1 MDEPRDDSLEEQPVS
16 GPPPEEVPEGGPPA
30 EAEANSEED
39 QEEAPLPETL
49 PLLPVRDVVVFP
61 YMILP
66 LFVARDSS
74 IAAVD
79 AAMNRDQLVLLCAQK
94 DQNIEHPLAED
105 LYEVG
110 AVGMV
115 MRQLK
120 LPDGR
125 LKVLVQG
132 LTRARISS
140 WLRTKPYYEVG
151 IEPLDEDE
159 DAEVTVSLEA
169 LMRNVREASEKIL
182 ALRGLLSGDVM
193 AILNSV
199 EEPGRLADMVA
210 SNLRLKIAEAQEI
223 LDELDPVERLS
234 KVNEHLGKELQVSTM
249 QAKIQSEA
257 KEEMTKSQREYF
269 LREQM
274 RAIRRELGDAEDRH
288 QEMTDLRQA
297 LEKKG
302 LPSEAHKE
310 AMKQLLR
317 LEQMQPEA
325 AEATIIRSYL
335 DWIVELPWA
344 TFTKD
349 RLDIKRAA
357 RILDEDHYDLK
368 KVKERILEYLAV
380 RKLNPGMKGPIL
392 CFLGPPGVGKTSLG
406 RSIAR
411 ALGRK
416 FVRMSLGGVRDEAE
430 IRGHRRTYIGALPG
444 RIIQGLKTAGANNP
458 VFMIDEVD
466 KVGADMR
473 GDPTAAL
480 LEVLDPE
487 QNHAFSDHYL
497 NLPFDLSKVMFI
509 TTANLEDTIPEA
521 LLDRMEVLE
530 LNGYTDEDKVTIA
543 HTHLLPR
550 QIKEHGLKP
559 GQVTISEGAVMEVI
573 RGWTREAGLRNLER
587 ELASICRKLARRVAE
602 GAKGSF
608 HVKSGGVQS
617 FLGVPKF
624 LPEDERGEGEVGVST
639 GLAWTAFG
647 GEVLRIEVSLVE
659 GKGNLTLTGS
669 LGEVMKESAQA
680 ALSYARSRARQL
692 GLQPGFYED
701 LDLHLHVPSG
711 AIPKDGPS
719 AGVTICTAIVS
730 ALTGVAVKEDVAMTG
745 EVTLTGKVLA
755 IGGLKEKALAAL
767 RSGIKN
773 IIAPAKNKKDASEIP
788 PKVRRRLNIH
798 FVEHMD
804 EVLELALVDKPRL
817 KRPAPRR
824 KPARKTA
831 AKKTAAK
838 RTMPGKSA
846 PKKAPS
852 QPPAKKKP

>member
-1 MDEPRDDSLEEQPVS
+1 M
-16 GPPPEEVPEGGPPA
+16 
-30 EAEANSEED
+30 
-39 QEEAPLPETL
+39 EEAPLPETL

-66 LFVARDSS
+66 LFVARDNS

-79 AAMNRDQLVLLCAQK
+79 AAMARDQLVFLAAQR
-94 DQNIEHPLAED
+94 DQNVEHPVAED
-105 LYEVG
+105 LYEIG
-110 AVGMV
+110 SVGMI

-140 WLRTKPYYEVG
+140 WERHKPYLEVG
-151 IEPLDEDE
+151 IEPLDEREEADITV
-159 DAEVTVSLEA
+159 EVEA
-169 LMRNVREASEKIL
+169 LMRSVREASEKIL

-210 SNLRLKIAEAQEI
+210 SNLRLKIEESQDILEEA
-223 LDELDPVERLS
+223 DPVERLK
-234 KVNEHLGKELQVSTM
+234 KVHEHLGKELEVSTM

-274 RAIRRELGDAEDRH
+274 RAIRRELGDADDRH
-288 QEMTDLRQA
+288 QELLDLRQA
-297 LEKKG
+297 LDKKG
-302 LPSEAHKE
+302 LPDEVYKE
-310 AMKQLLR
+310 AFKQLSR

-325 AEATIIRSYL
+325 AEANILRTYL
-335 DWIVELPWA
+335 DWIVELPWSDS
-344 TFTKD
+344 TKD
-349 RLDIKRAA
+349 RMDITRAA

-380 RKLNPGMKGPIL
+380 RKLNPKMKGPIL

-444 RIIQGLKTAGANNP
+444 RILQGLKSAGANNP

-466 KVGADMR
+466 KVGSDFR
-473 GDPTAAL
+473 GDPTSAL

-487 QNHAFSDHYL
+487 QNFAFSDHYL

-509 TTANLEDTIPEA
+509 TTANMEDTIPEA
-521 LLDRMEVLE
+521 LLDRMEVIE
-530 LNGYTDEDKVTIA
+530 LSGYTDEDKIEIA
-543 HTHLLPR
+543 RTHLLPR
-550 QIKEHGLKP
+550 QIKENGLKP
-559 GQVTISEGAVMEVI
+559 GQVSISDGAVMEVI
-573 RGWTREAGLRNLER
+573 RGFTREAGLRNLER
-587 ELASICRKLARRVAE
+587 ELAGICRKLARRVAE
-602 GAKGSF
+602 GNKGPF
-608 HVKSGGVQS
+608 AVKSDS
-617 FLGVPKF
+617 LTKLLGVPKF
-624 LPEDERGEGEVGVST
+624 LPEEEKGEGEVGVAT

-647 GEVLRIEVSLVE
+647 GEVLRVEASLVE
-659 GKGNLTLTGS
+659 GKGNLTITGS
-669 LGEVMKESAQA
+669 LGEIMKESVQA
-680 ALSYARSRARQL
+680 ALSFARSRAKQY
-692 GLQPGFYED
+692 GLKPDFFDD

-719 AGVTICTAIVS
+719 AGITITTAMVS
-730 ALTGVAVKEDVAMTG
+730 AFTGVPVKEDVAMTG
-745 EVTLTGKVLA
+745 EVTLTGKVLP

-767 RSGIKN
+767 RAGIKT
-773 IIAPAKNKKDASEIP
+773 ILVPAKNQKEISEIP
-788 PKVRRRLNIH
+788 PKVRRKLDIR
-798 FVEHMD
+798 FVSHVD
-804 EVLELALVDKPRL
+804 EVLAFALTGKPEKPR
-817 KRPAPRR
+817 
-824 KPARKTA
+824 
-831 AKKTAAK
+831 
-838 RTMPGKSA
+838 
-846 PKKAPS
+846 
-852 QPPAKKKP
+852 PPAKKAKKPAKAKPVAAKPAAVKKAGVKAPTKKPDTGKKK

>member
-1 MDEPRDDSLEEQPVS
+1 MAKKTSPSPS
-16 GPPPEEVPEGGPPA
+16 PPEPPTPE
-30 EAEANSEED
+30 EL
-39 QEEAPLPETL
+39 EEAPLPETL

-66 LFVARDSS
+66 LFVARDNS

-79 AAMNRDQLVLLCAQK
+79 AAMSRDQLVFLAAQK
-94 DQNIEHPLAED
+94 DQNVEHPAAED
-105 LYEVG
+105 LYEIG
-110 AVGMV
+110 SVGMI

-140 WLRTKPYYEVG
+140 WQRHKPFLEVG
-151 IEPLDEDE
+151 IEPLDERE
-159 DAEVTVSLEA
+159 EAEITVEVEA
-169 LMRNVREASEKIL
+169 LMRSVREASEKIL

-210 SNLRLKIAEAQEI
+210 SNLRLKIEESQDILEEA
-223 LDELDPVERLS
+223 DPVERLK
-234 KVNEHLGKELQVSTM
+234 KVHDHLGKELEVSTM
-249 QAKIQSEA
+249 QARIQSEA

-274 RAIRRELGDAEDRH
+274 RAIRRELGDADDRH
-288 QEMTDLRQA
+288 QELLDLRQA
-297 LEKKG
+297 LDQKG
-302 LPSEAHKE
+302 LPAEVHKE
-310 AMKQLLR
+310 AFKQLGR

-325 AEATIIRSYL
+325 AEATIIRNFL
-335 DWIVELPWA
+335 DWIAELPWSES
-344 TFTKD
+344 TKD
-349 RLDIKRAA
+349 RMDITRAA

-380 RKLNPGMKGPIL
+380 RKLNPKMKGPIL
-392 CFLGPPGVGKTSLG
+392 CLLGPPGVGKTSLG

-444 RIIQGLKTAGANNP
+444 RILQGLKSAGANNP

-466 KVGADMR
+466 KVGSDFR
-473 GDPTAAL
+473 GDPTSAL

-487 QNHAFSDHYL
+487 QNFAFSDHYL

-509 TTANLEDTIPEA
+509 TTANMEDTIPEA
-521 LLDRMEVLE
+521 LLDRMEVIE
-530 LNGYTDEDKVTIA
+530 LSGYTDEDKIEIA
-543 HTHLLPR
+543 RTHLLPR
-550 QIKEHGLKP
+550 QIKENGLKP
-559 GQVTISEGAVMEVI
+559 GQVSVSDGAVMEVI
-573 RGWTREAGLRNLER
+573 RGFTREAGLRNLER

-602 GAKGSF
+602 GNKGPFS
-608 HVKSGGVQS
+608 VKTDSVTKL
-617 FLGVPKF
+617 LGVAKF
-624 LPEDERGEGEVGVST
+624 LPDEEKGEGEVGVAT

-647 GEVLRIEVSLVE
+647 GEVLRVEASLVE
-659 GKGNLTLTGS
+659 GKGNLTITGS
-669 LGEVMKESAQA
+669 LGEIMKESVQA
-680 ALSYARSRARQL
+680 ALSFARSRAKQY
-692 GLQPGFYED
+692 GLKPDFFDD

-719 AGVTICTAIVS
+719 AGITITTAMVS
-730 ALTGVAVKEDVAMTG
+730 AFTGVPVKEDVAMTG
-745 EVTLTGKVLA
+745 EVTLTGKVLP

-767 RSGIKN
+767 RAGIKT
-773 IIAPAKNKKDASEIP
+773 ILVPAKNQKEISEIP
-788 PKVRRRLNIH
+788 PKVRRKLDIR
-798 FVEHMD
+798 FVSHVD
-804 EVLELALVDKPRL
+804 EVLEVAL
-817 KRPAPRR
+817 
-824 KPARKTA
+824 T
-831 AKKTAAK
+831 
-838 RTMPGKSA
+838 GK
-846 PKKAPS
+846 PKKKRA
-852 QPPAKKKP
+852 PAKKAKKPAKAKPAAAKTAGAKAPAPKPAGGKKK

>member
-1 MDEPRDDSLEEQPVS
+1 M
-16 GPPPEEVPEGGPPA
+16 
-30 EAEANSEED
+30 
-39 QEEAPLPETL
+39 EEAPLPETL

-66 LFVARDSS
+66 LFVARDNS

-79 AAMNRDQLVLLCAQK
+79 AAMARDQLVFLAAQR
-94 DQNIEHPLAED
+94 DQNVEHPAAED
-105 LYEVG
+105 LYEIG
-110 AVGMV
+110 SVGMI

-125 LKVLVQG
+125 LKVLVLG

-140 WLRTKPYYEVG
+140 WERHKPYLEVG
-151 IEPLDEDE
+151 IEPLDERE
-159 DAEVTVSLEA
+159 EGEITVEVEA
-169 LMRNVREASEKIL
+169 LMRSVREASEKIL

-210 SNLRLKIAEAQEI
+210 SNLRLKIEESQDILEEA
-223 LDELDPVERLS
+223 DPVERLK
-234 KVNEHLGKELQVSTM
+234 KVHEHLGKELEVSTM

-274 RAIRRELGDAEDRH
+274 RAIRRELGDADDRH
-288 QEMTDLRQA
+288 QELLDLRQT
-297 LEKKG
+297 LDKKG
-302 LPSEAHKE
+302 LPDEVYKE
-310 AMKQLLR
+310 AFKQLSR

-325 AEATIIRSYL
+325 AEANILRTYL
-335 DWIVELPWA
+335 DWIAELPWSDS
-344 TFTKD
+344 TKD
-349 RLDIKRAA
+349 RMDITRAA

-380 RKLNPGMKGPIL
+380 RKLNPKMKGPIL

-444 RIIQGLKTAGANNP
+444 RILQGLKTAGANNP

-466 KVGADMR
+466 KVGSDFR
-473 GDPTAAL
+473 GDPTSAL

-487 QNHAFSDHYL
+487 QNFAFSDHYL

-509 TTANLEDTIPEA
+509 TTANMEDTIPEA
-521 LLDRMEVLE
+521 LLDRMEVIE
-530 LNGYTDEDKVTIA
+530 LSGYTDEDKIEIA
-543 HTHLLPR
+543 RTHLLPR
-550 QIKEHGLKP
+550 QIKENGLKP
-559 GQVTISEGAVMEVI
+559 GQMSISDGAIMEII

-587 ELASICRKLARRVAE
+587 ELAGVCRKLARRVAE
-602 GAKGSF
+602 GNKGPFS
-608 HVKSGGVQS
+608 VKTDSITKL
-617 FLGVPKF
+617 LGVPKF
-624 LPEDERGEGEVGVST
+624 LPEEEKGEGEVGVAT

-647 GEVLRIEVSLVE
+647 GEVLRVEASLVE
-659 GKGNLTLTGS
+659 GKGNLTITGS
-669 LGEVMKESAQA
+669 LGEIMKESVQA
-680 ALSYARSRARQL
+680 ALSFARSRAKQY
-692 GLQPGFYED
+692 GLKPDFFDD

-719 AGVTICTAIVS
+719 AGITITTAMVS
-730 ALTGVAVKEDVAMTG
+730 AFTGVPVKEDVAMTG
-745 EVTLTGKVLA
+745 EVTLTGKVLP

-767 RSGIKN
+767 RAGIKT
-773 IIAPAKNKKDASEIP
+773 ILVPAKNQKEISEIP
-788 PKVRRRLNIH
+788 PKVRRKLDIR
-798 FVEHMD
+798 FVSHVD
-804 EVLELALVDKPRL
+804 EVLEFALTGKPKKPR
-817 KRPAPRR
+817 
-824 KPARKTA
+824 
-831 AKKTAAK
+831 
-838 RTMPGKSA
+838 
-846 PKKAPS
+846 
-852 QPPAKKKP
+852 PPAKKAKKPAKAKPEAVKKADAKAPAKTPAKKPDTGKKK